1 MTNPPCQ
8 DLRTPRVGNSARQA
22 WKAARRQAEKGE
34 KGVKKTK
41 KNDGFMVVY
50 GDFMMISLCFY
61 GGFMVGECF

>member
-1 MTNPPCQ
+1 LATPPGKRGKPPG
-8 DLRTPRVGNSARQA
+8 DKR
-22 WKAARRQAEKGE
+22 KGG
-34 KGVKKTK
+34 KRVKKTK